1 MESPYNYEKMD
12 RPELLAFMFHPRPAQ
27 DTTPSKKDQ
36 VIDTPDGE
44 KLQLRYHMTED
55 HSTVNILFF
64 HGNGETIED
73 YEEIAA
79 AFNRENMSF
88 IITGYRGY
96 GLSTGKPSATSM
108 MNDAHLILKAA
119 EKRLVEME
127 RSGLL
132 LAMGRSLGCA
142 PAIELASLYPEQ
154 VKGVL
159 LDSGFANTIPV
170 LKNIGGNLDN
180 CSLTEND
187 CFRNL
192 DKIKTVANPVYLIH
206 GQKDDIVDLKNSS
219 LLHAECPARQK
230 EIQIVPGADHNSIF
244 QAAGPMYFTVMKRF
258 IDRIGTLK
266 PKRRGVL

>member
-27 DTTPSKKDQ
+27 DTSPSEKDQ
-36 VIDTPDGE
+36 IIDTPDGE
-44 KLQLRYHMTED
+44 KLQLRYHMTGD
-55 HSTVNILFF
+55 HGTVNILFF

-79 AFNRENMSF
+79 AFNRENISF
-88 IITGYRGY
+88 IITSYRGY
-96 GLSTGKPSATSM
+96 GLSTDKPSATSM
-108 MNDAHLILKAA
+108 MNDAHLILKAVA
-119 EKRLVEME
+119 KELMEME
-127 RSGLL
+127 HTGQLL
-132 LAMGRSLGCA
+132 VMGRSLGCA
-142 PAIELASLYPEQ
+142 PAIELAALYPEQ
-154 VKGVL
+154 VKGLL
-159 LDSGFANTIPV
+159 LDSAFANTLPV
-170 LKNIGGNLDN
+170 LQNIGGNPDN
-180 CSLTEND
+180 SLTEDD

-192 DKIKTVANPVYLIH
+192 DKIRKVFNPLYLIH
-206 GQKDDIVDLKNSS
+206 GQKDDIVELKNGS

-244 QAAGPMYFTVMKRF
+244 QVAGPMYFTVMKRF